1 MAGVAFFAQ
10 DDDSRD
16 GGGRPRREPAVEKT
30 RIGSEAE
37 FDLDA
42 VDVGHQDLN
51 RSSGEQFPK
60 DYGKTIA

>member
-37 FDLDA
+37 FDLGT
-42 VDVGHQDLN
+42 VDIRYQDLN
-51 RSSGEQFPK
+51 RSSGKQFPK